1 MKSLLNS
8 FAFRMWILFS
18 IAGLLLSIP
27 LSYYYS
33 NINYKLLEEHA
44 KTELEAMA
52 KASSLSIELAIKSN
66 DFQIIEETINQIS
79 IDNRY
84 AFIAILEQDDDAE
97 ESKLFKCFPDSLT
110 KNRPFFDSVTYY
122 LNESA
127 LETEI
132 IKGNIIIGI
141 SKTAD
146 AKKLQDLNK
155 PILHLTILANLILL
169 VLSSL
174 FFLLITN
181 PLRLASQFAA
191 ELSKE
196 NYTSEL
202 RSTKGKNEIS
212 VLNNSLNTLKKNL
225 MQHKETNDSLVN
237 NLKKLVSK
245 EKARTIELN
254 DTATLIQAQ
263 QLARMGS
270 WEVDIAS
277 NHMFFSKGVF
287 DVLQVDHKKFI
298 PSHDNYINLLH
309 PDDRQKTDDSFNNAI
324 KDKKDYVLIQRRILD
339 NGESI
344 YLECRG
350 QIDLGKD
357 GEVKRLHGILI
368 DISDKVLAQQ
378 VKEDFTKE
386 LEIKVKVRTNE
397 LVERTTEL
405 RENELK
411 LEKSLSKEKAKT
423 IALIDS
429 ENKLKVSL
437 LKEKELGDLKTSFV
451 SMASHQFRTPL
462 SVIQANTEL
471 FNILA
476 SAGKKIEPEKCEK
489 ITGRIKNEIIK
500 MTELMDEVLI
510 LGKLTSGNVHFAP
523 KEIDIINF
531 CNQLV
536 EEFNLIQDDGRT
548 LDFKFEG
555 EPYIVNL
562 DPKLLTHTFSNLI
575 SNAFKYSVGNKNP
588 LLTIYFKPKELLVS
602 VKDYGLG
609 IPKAELSNLFQPFFR
624 ANNVIGIKG
633 TGLGL
638 NIAKEY
644 AEINKGQISVKS
656 TLGEGSCFEIK
667 FKH

>member
-1 MKSLLNS
+1 MKSLFNS

-33 NINYKLLEEHA
+33 NINYKLLEKHA

-52 KASSLSIELAIKSN
+52 KSSSLSIELAIKSN

-79 IDNRY
+79 NDNRY

-132 IKGNIIIGI
+132 IKGKIIIGI

-181 PLRLASQFAA
+181 PLRTASRFAA

-202 RSTKGKNEIS
+202 TWTKGKNEIS

-225 MQHKETNDSLVN
+225 MQHKETNDGLVK
-237 NLKKLVSK
+237 NL
-245 EKARTIELN
+245 E
-254 DTATLIQAQ
+254 Q
-263 QLARMGS
+263 
-270 WEVDIAS
+270 
-277 NHMFFSKGVF
+277 
-287 DVLQVDHKKFI
+287 
-298 PSHDNYINLLH
+298 
-309 PDDRQKTDDSFNNAI
+309 
-324 KDKKDYVLIQRRILD
+324 
-339 NGESI
+339 
-344 YLECRG
+344 
-350 QIDLGKD
+350 
-357 GEVKRLHGILI
+357 
-368 DISDKVLAQQ
+368 
-378 VKEDFTKE
+378 
-386 LEIKVKVRTNE
+386 
-397 LVERTTEL
+397 
-405 RENELK
+405 
-411 LEKSLSKEKAKT
+411 SLSKEKVRT
-423 IALIDS
+423 IALVDS

-437 LKEKELGDLKTSFV
+437 LKEKELGELKTSFV

-476 SAGKKIEPEKCEK
+476 SAGKKIEPEKSEK

-510 LGKLTSGNVHFAP
+510 LGKLTSGNIHFAP

-555 EPYIVNL
+555 DPYTVNL
-562 DPKLLTHTFSNLI
+562 DPRLLTHTLSNLI
-575 SNAFKYSVGNKNP
+575 SNAFKYSVGKKNP
-588 LLTIYFKPKELLVS
+588 ELTIHFKPKELLVS
-602 VKDYGLG
+602 IKDYGLG

-624 ANNVIGIKG
+624 ANNVTDIKG
-633 TGLGL
+633 SGLGL

-644 AEINKGQISVKS
+644 VEINKGEIAVKS